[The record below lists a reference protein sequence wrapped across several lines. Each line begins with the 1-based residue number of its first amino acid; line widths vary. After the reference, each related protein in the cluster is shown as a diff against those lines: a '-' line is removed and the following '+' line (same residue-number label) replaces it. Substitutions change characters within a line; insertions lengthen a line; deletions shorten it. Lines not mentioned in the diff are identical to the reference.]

1 MNEKIMAFNDENG
14 NRIEYAIL
22 EQKLICGKEY
32 VAMAPEKD
40 KSHIEIYKI
49 NFDKNWNETLSE
61 VDSETEINMFKQV
74 SSLKF

>member
-32 VAMAPEKD
+32 VAMAPVKD
-40 KSHIEIYKI
+40 KSHIELYKI
-49 NFDKNWNETLSE
+49 NFDKDWNESLSQ

>member
-1 MNEKIMAFNDENG
+1 MNEKIMAFNDEKG

-32 VAMAPEKD
+32 VAMAPVKD
-40 KSHIEIYKI
+40 KSHVELYKI
-49 NFDKNWNETLSE
+49 NFDKDWNESLTE

>member
-1 MNEKIMAFNDENG
+1 MSEKIMAFNDEDG

-32 VAMAPEKD
+32 VAMAPVKD
-40 KSHIEIYKI
+40 KSHIELYKI
-49 NFDKNWNETLSE
+49 SFDKDWNESLTE